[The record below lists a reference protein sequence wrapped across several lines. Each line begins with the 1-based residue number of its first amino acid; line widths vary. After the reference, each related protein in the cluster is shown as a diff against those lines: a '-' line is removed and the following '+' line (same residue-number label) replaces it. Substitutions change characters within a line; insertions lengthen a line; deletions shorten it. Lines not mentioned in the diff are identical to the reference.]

1 MDHRPSVFVHLL
13 PSLVPDGALAGGVAV
28 VVDVLR
34 ATTVMVHAFDSGCE
48 AIVPCLEI
56 EEARRVASSLP
67 EGTSLLAGE
76 RQGVPIPGFD
86 LGNSPGDFR
95 PEVCRGK
102 TLVMTTTNGTRAIL
116 ASVSA
121 DRVLIGAFVN
131 LDAVLNEVVAAGKDV
146 HVVCAGTDG
155 LVSFEDG
162 MLAGR
167 LASQLGRDHG
177 SLPGNDQALMA
188 SRCWEA
194 SGAPSGLATTLA
206 TGRGGRRVAELG
218 LGADIELASMVSRF
232 DLVPELDRATTRIV
246 ASGATGS
253 PRIG

>member
-1 MDHRPSVFVHLL
+1 MDPRPSVSVQLL
-13 PSLVPDGALAGGVAV
+13 PFLVPDRALSGGVAV

-34 ATTVMVHAFDSGCE
+34 ATTVMVHALDAGCE

-56 EEARRVASSLP
+56 EEARSVASSLP
-67 EGTSLLAGE
+67 EGTALLAGE

-95 PEVCRGK
+95 PELCRGK

-121 DRVLIGAFVN
+121 DRVLLGAFVN
-131 LDAVLNEVVAAGKDV
+131 LDAVLAEVNAARKDV

-155 LVSFEDG
+155 LVSLEDT

-167 LASQLGRDHG
+167 IASRLEQDHG
-177 SLPGNDQALMA
+177 FLPGNDQALIA
-188 SRCWEA
+188 VRCWDTGGA
-194 SGAPSGLATTLA
+194 SPGLATTLA
-206 TGRGGRRVAELG
+206 TGRGGYRVTELG

-232 DLVPELDRATTRIV
+232 ELVPELDRATNRIV
-246 ASGATGS
+246 ASGATVS